1 MSGHSKW
8 ATIKHKKGALDA
20 KRGKIFTRLIKEIS
34 IAAKNGGGDPDTN
47 PRLRGAI
54 VAAKAENMPADNIKR
69 AIQRGTGELPGATYE
84 EFSLEGY
91 GPGGVAILLD
101 INTDNRNRTV
111 SEIRHVFG
119 KNGGNMA
126 SAGAVAYMFHKK
138 GDIIIPKSAA
148 KEDDLMNII
157 IEAGG
162 EDEPIDD
169 GENWEI
175 LTAPSAYEGML
186 EAVKKAGITPASSSV
201 SMIPDTY
208 IKLEGAQAQH
218 DDPPDGSARRSGRR
232 AERPRQLRHRSE
244 VAGRSCGIVCLHEES
259 EAAHRWAAFLLGG
272 QVMHSALRSFQHVRG
287 KCCGKETEVVA

>member
-54 VAAKAENMPADNIKR
+54 LAAKSENMPQDNIKR

-84 EFSLEGY
+84 EFTLEGY
-91 GPGGVAILLD
+91 GPGGVAVLLD

-111 SEIRHVFG
+111 SEIRHAFG

-148 KEDDLMNII
+148 TADVLMNII
-157 IEAGG
+157 IEANG

-175 LTAPSAYEGML
+175 LTAPSVYEGML

-201 SMIPDTY
+201 AMVPDTY
-208 IKLEGAQAQH
+208 IKLEGQQASTMIRLMEALEDNEDVQNVH
-218 DDPPDGSARRSGRR
+218 ANFDID
-232 AERPRQLRHRSE
+232 EKTLEE
-244 VAGRSCGIVCLHEES
+244 VAG
-259 EAAHRWAAFLLGG
+259 
-272 QVMHSALRSFQHVRG
+272 
-287 KCCGKETEVVA
+287 

>member
-148 KEDDLMNII
+148 QADDLMNII
-157 IEAGG
+157 IEANG

-175 LTAPSAYEGML
+175 LTAPSAYEGMV
-186 EAVKKAGITPASSSV
+186 EALKRAGIEPASSSV

-208 IKLEGAQAQH
+208 IKLEGPQASTMIRLMEALEEH
-218 DDPPDGSARRSGRR
+218 DDVQNVHANFDMPD
-232 AERPRQLRHRSE
+232 E
-244 VAGRSCGIVCLHEES
+244 VL
-259 EAAHRWAAFLLGG
+259 EAAAR
-272 QVMHSALRSFQHVRG
+272 
-287 KCCGKETEVVA
+287 